1 MEGRFVVTNIV
12 EAGPLIL
19 FLIYYKIVEPAT
31 PQDWLLPYLASA
43 VIAVLTM
50 FVLRIKGV
58 SLNPLFVGI
67 NLYLLSGSLG
77 LVIGLDWLNQL
88 YGSLQSSGMLAWII
102 VAGVIS
108 LFFSPGGFIG
118 INSKNRQVVFIY
130 SVYLLIIVVVTFL
143 LAYYFRSSRILSEI
157 VPFTILFLGHAV
169 LKSRA
174 NSKLSSGEVLR

>member
-1 MEGRFVVTNIV
+1 VEKRSVVINIV
-12 EAGPLIL
+12 EASPLIL
-19 FLIYYKIVEPAT
+19 FLIYYKFVEPAS
-31 PQDWLLPYLASA
+31 PQDWLPPFLMGA
-43 VIAVLTM
+43 VIAVSTM

-58 SLNPLFVGI
+58 SFNPVFVGI

-77 LVIGLDWLNQL
+77 LVIGLDWMDQL

-118 INSKNRQVVFIY
+118 IDSKNRQVVFIY
-130 SVYLLIIVVVTFL
+130 SLYLLIIAIVTFL
-143 LAYYFRSSRILSEI
+143 LAYFFRSSRVLSEI
-157 VPFTILFLGHAV
+157 VPFTILFTGHAV

-174 NSKLSSGEVLR
+174 NSKLGSGEVPK